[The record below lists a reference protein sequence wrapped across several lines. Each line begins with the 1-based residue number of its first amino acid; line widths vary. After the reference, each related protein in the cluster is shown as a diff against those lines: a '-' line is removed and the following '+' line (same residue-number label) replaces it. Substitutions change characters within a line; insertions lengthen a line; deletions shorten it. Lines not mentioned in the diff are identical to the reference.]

1 MWISH
6 IPLKTTIDLSD
17 QSESDS
23 GLYYEDLV
31 ERVQEEV
38 DIFSAQ
44 RIESELGQLLESL
57 ETKSHLENYN
67 IICLFNVEFSYMKQ
81 LFKKLPMDQMCM
93 IKNKWSEV
101 SFTLLRLLNEIT
113 EFSYTRVLQ
122 LLRRHSALLDSS
134 SSEYQYRDEIVNI
147 LLASIFYD
155 VEDALWTKT
164 KQQRNFIKQ
173 ENERERLGDKH
184 DGILYMNVRGVKVG
198 VGFIEVADNAFNTI
212 TSDKNDDLEKLLK
225 DSGLNLLH
233 VGDIVKIVKKFKIR
247 MIKYCHKLIQEP
259 RIATRHTI
267 SGLPTLHKKNQ
278 NE

>member
-1 MWISH
+1 LKRKSH
-6 IPLKTTIDLSD
+6 PSQSESRNKRTTIDLNN

-23 GLYYEDLV
+23 EWYYEDSV
-31 ERVQEEV
+31 ESESVKELHSEFPREEV
-38 DIFSAQ
+38 DIFNAPK
-44 RIESELGQLLESL
+44 I
-57 ETKSHLENYN
+57 
-67 IICLFNVEFSYMKQ
+67 
-81 LFKKLPMDQMCM
+81 
-93 IKNKWSEV
+93 EV

-225 DSGLNLLH
+225 VSFLSMHLIGDMYVVDEYDAFVIPDSGLNLLH

>member
-1 MWISH
+1 MCIYPFLYGTELIIALKRKSH
-6 IPLKTTIDLSD
+6 PSQSESRNKRTTIDLNN

-23 GLYYEDLV
+23 EWYYEDSV
-31 ERVQEEV
+31 ESESVKELHSEFPREEV
-38 DIFSAQ
+38 DIFNAPK
-44 RIESELGQLLESL
+44 IEHRKTYELFWCQD
-57 ETKSHLENYN
+57 
-67 IICLFNVEFSYMKQ
+67 F
-81 LFKKLPMDQMCM
+81 
-93 IKNKWSEV
+93 
-101 SFTLLRLLNEIT
+101 
-113 EFSYTRVLQ
+113 YTRI
-122 LLRRHSALLDSS
+122 HSALLDSS